1 MVRSEK
7 EMFDLIFNVAN
18 KDNRVRVLY
27 MIGPRQIL
35 M

>member
-1 MVRSEK
+1 MRSEK

-18 KDNRVRVLY
+18 KDNGVRVVY
-27 MIGPRQIL
+27 MNCSRQIL